1 MLNEASGYVGSVS
14 EEGFLRRVRS
24 AGSME
29 LRAHERY
36 RVALLV
42 RRDFCPPLPIE
53 AEDAKV
59 IDASMN
65 QNFVSIVDGRGALCG
80 ILARHAVIGCLARR
94 TARWRCACL

>member
-1 MLNEASGYVGSVS
+1 
-14 EEGFLRRVRS
+14 
-24 AGSME
+24 ME

-80 ILARHAVIGCLARR
+80 ILECIILSVKDTYMDAGGYAHD
-94 TARWRCACL
+94 